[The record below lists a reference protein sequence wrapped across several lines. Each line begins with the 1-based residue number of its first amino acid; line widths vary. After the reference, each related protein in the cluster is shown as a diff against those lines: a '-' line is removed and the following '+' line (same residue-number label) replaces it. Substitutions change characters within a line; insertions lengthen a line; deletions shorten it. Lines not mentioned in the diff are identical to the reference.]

1 MIRILHDAHTV
12 EADAEMKYAFPDSAC
27 PVPAWQ
33 RTPARVTFEPAGALK
48 QTFAS
53 NF

>member
-1 MIRILHDAHTV
+1 MIRIFDDAHTV

-27 PVPAWQ
+27 PV